1 MIEAS
6 DGVMALSKVN
16 GKDVLHAFV
25 FDARPPPASPGDI
38 QWVSKPK
45 TEPSTLPPA
54 TPGLYLDFRS
64 FDLGDIVLQAR
75 VAAHLEDPHFSLVRG
90 MTRSSHVAIVVY
102 DADLDKDAAQAQQ
115 KAIYAVLDS
124 IVDSRV
130 PTIHGKVDEEIIASI
145 ARQLFIVILSDSSSS
160 SSSTPSSSTP
170 SSSTPPSSTP
180 PFPLPPHVSV
190 TQTIHLDRSNDA
202 HAVFDRLLPHLASY
216 VDLHHQASTTHPPTL
231 THVVRTIP
239 LVG

>member
-45 TEPSTLPPA
+45 TEPSTLPLA

-75 VAAHLEDPHFSLVRG
+75 VAAHLEDPHVSLVRG
-90 MTRSSHVAIVVY
+90 MTRHSHVAIVVY

-130 PTIHGKVDEEIIASI
+130 PTVNGKVDEEIIASI

-160 SSSTPSSSTP
+160 TPSSSTP
-170 SSSTPPSSTP
+170 SSSTP

-190 TQTIHLDRSNDA
+190 TQTIHLDRSNDDD
-202 HAVFDRLLPHLASY
+202 AVFDRLLPHLASY
-216 VDLHHQASTTHPPTL
+216 VDLHHQASTAHPPTL